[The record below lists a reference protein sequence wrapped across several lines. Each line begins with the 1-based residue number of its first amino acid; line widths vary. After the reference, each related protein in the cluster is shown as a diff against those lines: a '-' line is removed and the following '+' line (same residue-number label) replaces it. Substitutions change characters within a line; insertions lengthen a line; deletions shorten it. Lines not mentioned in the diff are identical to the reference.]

1 MAMLIGED
9 VCVLGAGIAGLAV
22 ARALALQ
29 GANVQVME
37 QAANIAEV
45 GAGIQISPNGAAVL
59 RALDVLDM
67 LDASAL
73 RSRAVTLRNWR
84 GGQVLR
90 MDMSGRGDF
99 ILVHRADLIACLAQ
113 GARDAGVQ
121 ITFGARIEQVHLREG
136 VSPHLSFAGGGRVE
150 VPLLI
155 GADGVHS
162 KVRTA
167 LLNEGEAEF
176 SGQVAWRAIIPV
188 PVGSVPPEAQVFMG
202 PGRHLVAYPLRGGEV
217 LNLVCV
223 EERSAWAAE
232 GWHHAGDPEALRAAF
247 AGFGGPVPEWLA
259 RVTDVKLWGLFRHPV
274 AKKWHGHG
282 AVLLG
287 DAAHPTLPFLAQGA
301 NLALEDAWV
310 LARIL
315 GSGQTHREAGA
326 LYQQNRLGRVSRV
339 IDAAGANARNYH
351 ISNPVLRTVA
361 HSGLRVLG
369 KVAPDFMPDR
379 FRWLYDFDVT

>member
-1 MAMLIGED
+1 M
-9 VCVLGAGIAGLAV
+9 
-22 ARALALQ
+22 
-29 GANVQVME
+29 
-37 QAANIAEV
+37 
-45 GAGIQISPNGAAVL
+45 
-59 RALDVLDM
+59 
-67 LDASAL
+67 
-73 RSRAVTLRNWR
+73 
-84 GGQVLR
+84 
-90 MDMSGRGDF
+90 
-99 ILVHRADLIACLAQ
+99 
-113 GARDAGVQ
+113 
-121 ITFGARIEQVHLREG
+121 
-136 VSPHLSFAGGGRVE
+136 
-150 VPLLI
+150 
-155 GADGVHS
+155 
-162 KVRTA
+162 
-167 LLNEGEAEF
+167 
-176 SGQVAWRAIIPV
+176 
-188 PVGSVPPEAQVFMG
+188 
-202 PGRHLVAYPLRGGEV
+202 
-217 LNLVCV
+217 
-223 EERSAWAAE
+223 
-232 GWHHAGDPEALRAAF
+232 
-247 AGFGGPVPEWLA
+247 
-259 RVTDVKLWGLFRHPV
+259 FRHPV